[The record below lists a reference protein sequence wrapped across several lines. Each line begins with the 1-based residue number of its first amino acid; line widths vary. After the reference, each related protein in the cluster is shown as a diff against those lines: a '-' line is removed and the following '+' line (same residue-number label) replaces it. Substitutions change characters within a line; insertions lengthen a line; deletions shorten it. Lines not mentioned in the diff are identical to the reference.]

1 MHQLKD
7 SPQPLG
13 GSVGSIPSTF
23 IDGRTSFSSS
33 DSHTLQKALRAQGIQ
48 STPASN
54 LKFSELSRNAQ
65 HDGSPSIAS
74 TRKIHTSRSY
84 SYDLRNQSN
93 DNATHL
99 TRNAYSSA
107 GSISTS
113 NSNSSSNTN
122 LNMPDISPS
131 SSQFFEVMYVG
142 KIKVSHKRVPFSF
155 IDDALPK
162 FKAYDTQRIRAQQ
175 ETGSNGSD
183 NQTDPSNGLQNGDST
198 NDSVN
203 NGQSQ
208 QRPSVTSLVIVEEG
222 EQENQEKAEQD
233 DDDTSSKGSFNENVI
248 NTNYSESERIDIQ
261 KDAMLRRKSLAPIKA
276 E

>member
-23 IDGRTSFSSS
+23 IDGRSSSSSS
-33 DSHTLQKALRAQGIQ
+33 DLHTLQKALRAQGIQ

-54 LKFSELSRNAQ
+54 LKFSELSRTAQ

-74 TRKIHTSRSY
+74 TRKIQTSRSY
-84 SYDLRNQSN
+84 SYDLRNQSA
-93 DNATHL
+93 DNAASSA
-99 TRNAYSSA
+99 RNAYSSA
-107 GSISTS
+107 ASV
-113 NSNSSSNTN
+113 SSSASTTN

-131 SSQFFEVMYVG
+131 NSQFFEVMYVG

-175 ETGSNGSD
+175 EAASD
-183 NQTDPSNGLQNGDST
+183 ASDSQAGPSNGPHNGDST
-198 NDSVN
+198 NDSVH
-203 NGQSQ
+203 NGQGQ
-208 QRPSVTSLVIVEEG
+208 QRPSVTSLAIAEEA
-222 EQENQEKAEQD
+222 EERPENGEQD
-233 DDDTSSKGSFNENVI
+233 DDETSSRGSFNEKVI
-248 NTNYSESERIDIQ
+248 NTNYSEAEKIDIQ
-261 KDAMLRRKSLAPIKA
+261 KDAMLRRKSLAPAKA